1 MKKHEYRKSEKLTR
15 VRVKQVWLKEDLF
28 QNSSVS
34 NSVHPGL
41 KKIFNSENES
51 LDEGDRNYINSL
63 KNFIL
68 GATDLFILFMDTK
81 IETEPGVR
89 LGCRAF
95 LTDKKNF
102 LDITGIVVIT
112 NLTGCRFKVIDPPYD
127 DFINEFI
134 GEVYF

>member
-1 MKKHEYRKSEKLTR
+1 MKKHEYRKNEKLTR
-15 VRVKQVWLKEDLF
+15 VRVNQVWLKEDLL
-28 QNSSVS
+28 QNNLVS

-51 LDEGDRNYINSL
+51 LVKEDRNYINSL

-68 GATDLFILFMDTK
+68 GSTDLFILFMDTE
-81 IETEPGVR
+81 IETEPGVS

-112 NLTGCRFKVIDPPYD
+112 NLNGCRLDRKSV
-127 DFINEFI
+127 
-134 GEVYF
+134 V